1 MKTIAEIHVE
11 NLDELAKPFGSQR
24 QFAIHLNKDPK
35 QVNQWWGKGSAR
47 GIGPQL
53 ARELEAHFEKP
64 RGWLDNDHSQLQRLD
79 AAIILAAVR
88 LASGAVTGVGL
99 SHFDIETEDDAELFA
114 LAIEEVMD
122 DGITLASDSD
132 VQRFARKLQSRKEE
146 QDGEVG
152 TAGSDGGV
160 GRSTGKAQ
168 ARDAQGPAG
177 GRKRKSA

>member
-53 ARELEAHFEKP
+53 ARELEAHFGKP

-79 AAIILAAVR
+79 AEIIRSA
-88 LASGAVTGVGL
+88 
-99 SHFDIETEDDAELFA
+99 
-114 LAIEEVMD
+114 
-122 DGITLASDSD
+122 ITLAKKSFHLVHGEELVIERDPEAFSQALRTAIAMR
-132 VQRFARKLQSRKEE
+132 QRRESENVGSGSG
-146 QDGEVG
+146 DGQ
-152 TAGSDGGV
+152 AG
-160 GRSTGKAQ
+160 A
-168 ARDAQGPAG
+168 AG
-177 GRKRKSA
+177 GAAGEQEDGQKAEPARSRKRKSA